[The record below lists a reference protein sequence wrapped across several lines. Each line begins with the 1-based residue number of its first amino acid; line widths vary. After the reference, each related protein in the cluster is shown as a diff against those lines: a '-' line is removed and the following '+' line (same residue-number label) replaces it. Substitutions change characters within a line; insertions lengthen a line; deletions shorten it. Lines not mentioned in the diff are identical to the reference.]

1 MTKAKR
7 KRLIYNLVTF
17 GLVIAAFIIL
27 QNMIAAKAI
36 SRSLKGQLVPIC
48 AWIVMA
54 VSLNLVIGFSGEL
67 SLGHAGFMS
76 IGAYTGAVVSG
87 WLLNG
92 FDMQDPTLRLVIAIL
107 CGGVIAGIVGAL
119 IGIPVLRLRGD
130 YLAIVTLAFGEI
142 IRSLVNVLY
151 VGTADGKLYFSFLN
165 KKMPENVTLLVDGA
179 KGAVK
184 VKPVSTFTVGFVLVL
199 VTLIIVLN
207 LVHSRAGRAI
217 QATRDNRI
225 AAESMGVSVTKY
237 KMMAFVTA
245 AVLAGMAGALYGL
258 NASTVIPTQF
268 TFNQSIN
275 VLVFVVLGG
284 LGNVLGSVIS
294 ATFLTILPEVLREF
308 ADYRMLVYAV
318 VLILVMIF
326 TNNPLIRSLVNRLF
340 GPVKALFRGKKPADP
355 AVRGG
360 DAQ

>member
-1 MTKAKR
+1 MSKAKR

-17 GLVIAAFIIL
+17 ALVIAAFIVL
-27 QNMIAAKAI
+27 QSMIANKSI

-76 IGAYTGAVVSG
+76 IGAYTGAVISG
-87 WLLNG
+87 WLLNS
-92 FDMQDPTLRLVIAIL
+92 FQIENTLLRLVLAI
-107 CGGVIAGIVGAL
+107 IAGGIMAGVMGAL

-142 IRSLVNVLY
+142 IRNLVNVLY
-151 VGTADGKLYFSFLN
+151 IGVYDGRLIFSFLHRDL
-165 KKMPENVTLLVDGA
+165 PEGTTMLVDGA

-184 VKPVSTFTVGFVLVL
+184 IKPVSTFTVGFVLIL
-199 VTLIIVLN
+199 ITLFVVLN
-207 LVHSRAGRAI
+207 LINSRAGRAI

-225 AAESMGVSVTKY
+225 AAESMGVPVTKY

-258 NASTVIPTQF
+258 NSSTVVPTQF

-294 ATFLTILPEVLREF
+294 ATLLTVLPEVLRAF
-308 ADYRMLVYAV
+308 SDYRMLVYAV

-326 TNNPLIRSLVNRLF
+326 TNNPLIRSFAERLTA
-340 GPVKALFRGKKPADP
+340 PVKRLFRGT
-355 AVRGG
+355 REGG
-360 DAQ
+360 DAV

>member
-17 GLVIAAFIIL
+17 GLVIGAFIIL
-27 QNMIAAKAI
+27 ENMIAAKAI

-48 AWIVMA
+48 AWIIMA

-87 WLLNG
+87 WLVAA
-92 FDMQDPTLRLVIAIL
+92 FDMQDPILRLVLAIL
-107 CGGVIAGIVGAL
+107 AGGILAGIFGVL

-142 IRSLVNVLY
+142 IRNLVNVLY
-151 VGTADGKLYFSFLN
+151 IGTADGNLHFAFLN
-165 KKMPENVTLLVDGA
+165 KEMPANVTMLVDGA

-184 VKPVSTFTVGFVLVL
+184 IKPISTFEVGFVLILITLL
-199 VTLIIVLN
+199 VALN
-207 LVHSRAGRAI
+207 LVNSRAGRAI

-258 NASTVIPTQF
+258 NSSTVVPTQF
-268 TFNQSIN
+268 TFDQSIN

-284 LGNVLGSVIS
+284 LGNVLGSIIS
-294 ATFLTILPEVLREF
+294 ATFLTVLPEVLREF

-326 TNNPLIRSLVNRLF
+326 TNNPTTRAIADRLF
-340 GPVKALFRGKKPADP
+340 APVKKLFHKDRRETAG
-355 AVRGG
+355 GG
-360 DAQ
+360 DVK

>member
-17 GLVIAAFIIL
+17 GLVIGAFIIL
-27 QNMIAAKAI
+27 ENMIAAKAI

-48 AWIVMA
+48 AWIIMA

-87 WLLNG
+87 WLVAA
-92 FDMQDPTLRLVIAIL
+92 FDMQDPILRLVLAIL
-107 CGGVIAGIVGAL
+107 AGGILAGIFGVL

-142 IRSLVNVLY
+142 IRNLVNVLY
-151 VGTADGKLYFSFLN
+151 IGTADGNLHFAFLN
-165 KKMPENVTLLVDGA
+165 KEIPANVTMLVDGA

-184 VKPVSTFTVGFVLVL
+184 IKPISTFEVGFVLILITLL
-199 VTLIIVLN
+199 VVLN
-207 LVHSRAGRAI
+207 LVNSRAGRAI

-258 NASTVIPTQF
+258 NSSTVVPTQF

-284 LGNVLGSVIS
+284 LGNVLGSIIS
-294 ATFLTILPEVLREF
+294 ATFLTVLPEVLREF

-326 TNNPLIRSLVNRLF
+326 TNNPTTRAIADRLF
-340 GPVKALFRGKKPADP
+340 APVRKLFHKDRRETAG
-355 AVRGG
+355 GG
-360 DAQ
+360 DVK